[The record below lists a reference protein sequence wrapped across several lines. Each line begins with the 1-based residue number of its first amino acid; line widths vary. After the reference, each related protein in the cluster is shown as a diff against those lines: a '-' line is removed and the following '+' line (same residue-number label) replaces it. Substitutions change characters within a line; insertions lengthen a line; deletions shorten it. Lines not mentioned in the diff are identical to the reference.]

1 MPVALFDT
9 FASFRHRNYRL
20 FFLGQTISLV
30 GSWMQAVAQGW
41 LVLLLTDAAF
51 MLGLA
56 GAMNTLP
63 LLLFSF
69 WGGVVAD
76 QGDKRRLLLATNT
89 AGLCLALTLG
99 LLVWTETVSVGMIMV
114 LLFGVGTALAFDI
127 PGRQAFIVDLVG
139 KGDLP
144 NAIALNS
151 SLFNGTRA
159 LGPAFA
165 GLLIASVGMANCF
178 FLNAMSYLAPL
189 LCLWLMRLP
198 MRQAPPNRLRTI
210 AGTRELF
217 QFIARRRPELGWI
230 MAILAVD
237 SVFALSYAVLM
248 PIIARD
254 ILQAGPT
261 GYGFLMAASGV
272 GAFFGALA
280 LAGLIRRHP
289 PMVFFWG
296 GTALMLLALFLLSC
310 TRSFPLALVF
320 LFGTGFGMTITI
332 STGNS
337 LVQLHVPDG
346 MRGRIMS
353 LFGLTFLGFTPLGN
367 FLYGLLG
374 HYVGP
379 CLTIR
384 LGTTLAALLGLACFV
399 ARPELRRL
407 LFTSELPAAEA
418 GSRKER
424 APAALDDSG

>member
-1 MPVALFDT
+1 MPLALLDT

-20 FFLGQTISLV
+20 FFIGQTISLV

-41 LVLLLTDAAF
+41 LVLLLTNSSL

-56 GAMNTLP
+56 GALNSLP

-76 QGDKRRLLLATNT
+76 QADKRRLLLATNS
-89 AGLCLALTLG
+89 AGLVMALTLG
-99 LLVWTETVSVGMIMV
+99 LLVFTDLVQVWQIMV
-114 LLFGVGTALAFDI
+114 LLFGIGTAMAFDI
-127 PGRQAFIVDLVG
+127 PGRQSFIVELVG
-139 KGDLP
+139 KDDLP

-159 LGPAFA
+159 LGPALA
-165 GLLIASVGMANCF
+165 GILIASVGIANCF
-178 FLNAMSYLAPL
+178 FLNALSYVAPL
-189 LCLWLMRLP
+189 ICLSLLRLP
-198 MRQAPPNRLRTI
+198 VRLRPAHRLRTI

-217 QFIARRRPELGWI
+217 AFIARQRPELGWI
-230 MAILAVD
+230 MAILAVN
-237 SVFALSYAVLM
+237 SVFALSYTVLM

-254 ILQAGPT
+254 ILQAGPR

-272 GAFFGALA
+272 GAFFGALV
-280 LAGLIRRHP
+280 LAGLIRRYP
-289 PMVFFWG
+289 PMSFFWG

-310 TRSFPLALVF
+310 TRSFWLALVF
-320 LFGTGFGMTITI
+320 LFFTGFGMTIAI

-337 LVQLHVPDG
+337 LVQLHVPDE

-374 HYVGP
+374 HHLGP

-384 LGTTLAALLGLACFV
+384 LGAGLAALLGLYCFL

-407 LFTSELPAAEA
+407 LFTSELPNA
-418 GSRKER
+418 
-424 APAALDDSG
+424 

>member
-1 MPVALFDT
+1 MPFALLDT

-41 LVLLLTDAAF
+41 LVLLLTDSAL

-56 GAMNTLP
+56 GALNTLP

-76 QGDKRRLLLATNT
+76 QADKRRLLLATNT
-89 AGLCLALTLG
+89 AGLVFALTLG
-99 LLVWTETVSVGMIMV
+99 ILVFAEWVAVWQILV
-114 LLFGVGTALAFDI
+114 LLFGIGTAMAFDI
-127 PGRQAFIVDLVG
+127 PGRQSFIVELVG
-139 KGDLP
+139 RNDLP

-165 GLLIASVGMANCF
+165 GILIASVGIANCF
-178 FLNAMSYLAPL
+178 FLNALSYVAPL
-189 LCLWLMRLP
+189 ICLTLLRLP
-198 MRQAPPNRLRTI
+198 ERSRPQNRLRTI
-210 AGTRELF
+210 AATRELF
-217 QFIARRRPELGWI
+217 SFIRWQRPELGWI
-230 MAILAVD
+230 MAILSVN
-237 SVFALSYAVLM
+237 SVFALSYTVLM

-254 ILQAGPT
+254 ILLAGAK

-272 GAFFGALA
+272 GAFCGALV
-280 LAGLIRRHP
+280 LAGLIRRYP
-289 PMVFFWG
+289 PMPFFWG

-310 TRSFPLALVF
+310 TRSFWLAFAF
-320 LFGTGFGMTITI
+320 LFFTGLGMTIAI

-337 LVQLHVPDG
+337 LVQLQVPDA

-367 FLYGLLG
+367 FIYGLLG
-374 HYVGP
+374 HYLGP

-384 LGTTLAALLGLACFV
+384 LGTSLAALLVLYCFL
-399 ARPELRRL
+399 ARPALRRL
-407 LFTSELPAAEA
+407 MFSAESPPA
-418 GSRKER
+418 
-424 APAALDDSG
+424 